1 MEKEKSIDAV
11 KHRPGLGKPLSSKSN
26 VIVIGGGILGLSTA
40 LTLLQSRPSLRLT
53 LIEKESTLAQHQTGH
68 NSGVIHSGLYYKPGS
83 LKAIN
88 CREGYRQLLNFCK
101 AESIPHEICG
111 KIVVATRK
119 EELPGLVELHRRGV
133 ANGLQNLR
141 FLNPDEIRE
150 REPNCRGMQG
160 LFVPQAGIVDYTVVA
175 KKYAEKLLA
184 LGGEIVLNEQVITL
198 QQKGNQVEVIG
209 HSRTWQADAV
219 ITCAGL
225 QSDRLARKTE
235 PTLPL
240 CILPFRGEYYQLKP
254 SAPRLVNHLIYPV
267 PDPAFPFLGVHFTR
281 MIGGG
286 VECGPNAVFAF
297 GREAYKKTDFTL
309 RDTWEAL
316 KWPGFRKV
324 AAKHWRTATGEYHR
338 SFSKAAF
345 AGALQKLIPDI
356 QAEHLEPGGA
366 GIRAQACDRDGKLI
380 DDFDIRV
387 NRNIIHVCNAPS
399 PAATASLSIGR
410 IIASKVLPL
419 LPK

>member
-1 MEKEKSIDAV
+1 MPQEKQV
-11 KHRPGLGKPLSSKSN
+11 TLNKPFSSKRN

-40 LTLLQSRPSLRLT
+40 LNILQSRPSARLT
-53 LIEKESTLAQHQTGH
+53 LIEKESILAPHQTGH

-88 CREGYRQLLNFCK
+88 CREGYRQLLDFCRE
-101 AESIPHEICG
+101 ESIPHEICG
-111 KIVVATRK
+111 KIVVATSR
-119 EELPGLVELHRRGV
+119 EEIPGLLELHRRGV

-141 FLNPDEIRE
+141 FLSSDEILE
-150 REPNCRGMQG
+150 REPHCKGIQG
-160 LFVPQAGIVDYTVVA
+160 LLVPQAGIVDYTVVA

-184 LGGEIVLNEQVITL
+184 LGGEIVFDEEVVNLRQN
-198 QQKGNQVEVIG
+198 GNQVEVIG

-240 CILPFRGEYYQLKP
+240 RILPFRGEYYQLKP

-281 MIGGG
+281 MIGSG

-297 GREAYKKTDFTL
+297 GREAYKKTDFNMQ
-309 RDTWEAL
+309 DTWESL
-316 KWPGFRKV
+316 IWPGFRKV
-324 AAKHWRTATGEYHR
+324 AAKHWRTAIGEYHR
-338 SFSKAAF
+338 SFSKRAF
-345 AGALQKLIPDI
+345 VLALQKLIPDVK
-356 QAEHLEPGGA
+356 AEHLEPGGA
-366 GIRAQACDRDGKLI
+366 GIRAQACDREGRLL
-380 DDFDIRV
+380 DDFDVRV
-387 NRNIIHVCNAPS
+387 DKNIIHVCNAPS

-410 IIASKVLPL
+410 IIAGKVIAM

>member
-1 MEKEKSIDAV
+1 MENEKSY
-11 KHRPGLGKPLSSKSN
+11 

-40 LTLLQSRPSLRLT
+40 LNILQSRPFTRLT
-53 LIEKESTLAQHQTGH
+53 LIEKESTLALHQTGH

-88 CREGYRQLLNFCK
+88 CREGYRQLLNFCQE
-101 AESIPHEICG
+101 ESVPHEICG
-111 KIVVATRK
+111 KIVVATSK
-119 EELPGLVELHRRGV
+119 EELPGLLELHRRGV

-141 FLNPDEIRE
+141 FLNPEEILE
-150 REPNCRGMQG
+150 REPHCKGLQG
-160 LFVPQAGIVDYTVVA
+160 LLVPQAGIVDYTVVA

-184 LGGEIVLNEQVITL
+184 MGGEIVLNEQVVTL

-209 HSRTWQADAV
+209 QSRIWQADAV
-219 ITCAGL
+219 VTCAGL
-225 QSDRLARKTE
+225 QSDRLTRKTE

-240 CILPFRGEYYQLKP
+240 SILPFRGEYYQLKP

-297 GREAYKKTDFTL
+297 GREAYKKTDFNIQ
-309 RDTWEAL
+309 DTWESL
-316 KWPGFRKV
+316 IWPGFRKV
-324 AAKHWRTATGEYHR
+324 AVKHWRAAIGEYHR
-338 SFSKAAF
+338 SFSKPAF
-345 AGALQKLIPDI
+345 VSALQKLIPEI
-356 QAEHLEPGGA
+356 KAEHLEPGGA
-366 GIRAQACDRDGKLI
+366 GIRAQACDREGNLL
-380 DDFDIRV
+380 DDFDFRV
-387 NRNIIHVCNAPS
+387 NKNIIHVCNAPS

-410 IIASKVLPL
+410 IIAGKVLPIL
-419 LPK
+419 QE